1 MEHEIIKIKEFIT
14 AGKALFTL
22 KNEETGNRFTFKV
35 SKPKDSNKDM
45 FFVSLLNGPD
55 NYSNYQ
61 YMGSIFGQK
70 FTLTKKSKIGQAAPS
85 YRAFNWLWDMIIGNH
100 DLPEQVKVLHNGK
113 CARCGRR
120 LTVPE
125 SIESGFGPHC
135 LEKAFGKHPA
145 LS

>member
-1 MEHEIIKIKEFIT
+1 MAHEISKIKGFIT

-35 SKPKDSNKDM
+35 SKRKESNKDM

-55 NYSNYQ
+55 NYSNYM
-61 YMGSIFGQK
+61 YVGTIFDK
-70 FTLTKKSKIGQAAPS
+70 NFRLTRNSKVTQAAPS
-85 YRAFNWLWDMIIGNH
+85 FKAFKWLWSMINGDNQ
-100 DLPEQVKVLHNGK
+100 LPKQIKIYHKGK

-135 LEKAFGKHPA
+135 FEKAFG
-145 LS
+145 

>member
-1 MEHEIIKIKEFIT
+1 MEHEISKIKEFMT

-35 SKPKDSNKDM
+35 SKPKDENKNM
-45 FFVSLLNGPD
+45 FFVSVLNGPD
-55 NYSNYQ
+55 NYSNYM
-61 YMGSIFGQK
+61 YMGCIFDK
-70 FTLTKKSKIGQAAPS
+70 TFKLTRNSKVTQAAPS
-85 YRAFNWLWDMIIGNH
+85 YRAFNRLWDMITGNH

-135 LEKAFGKHPA
+135 LEKALG
-145 LS
+145 

>member
-1 MEHEIIKIKEFIT
+1 MAHEISKIKRFIT

-22 KNEETGNRFTFKV
+22 ANEETGNRFTFKV
-35 SKPKDSNKDM
+35 SKRKESNKDM

-55 NYSNYQ
+55 NYSNYM
-61 YMGSIFGQK
+61 YVGTIFDK
-70 FTLTKKSKIGQAAPS
+70 NFRLTRNSKVTQAAPS
-85 YRAFNWLWDMIIGNH
+85 FKAFKWLWSMINGDNQ
-100 DLPEQVKVLHNGK
+100 LPEQIKIYHKGK

-135 LEKAFGKHPA
+135 FEKAFG
-145 LS
+145 